1 MPSSVKTGRVKAA
14 QTGQKVCNN
23 QTPTATMSATGCLV
37 QPPSPSSHFANECNM
52 CHDSEVVRMDIT
64 DSMDAAT
71 LNKKTTTIIFDWDDT
86 LLPSSWLSAKG
97 LRLDFPAQVPG
108 DVVAEL
114 ESHQDVVCAV
124 LTKACQSGT
133 VIIITNAEAG
143 WVELS
148 ARRFM
153 PRVAPLLANIC
164 VFSARSTF
172 ESMYPDS
179 PLDWKIAAFKQLV
192 DQTRPAECDF
202 GMHRSVISFG
212 DSVHERDA
220 VRRVTKDL
228 SECFTKSVKFV
239 ERPNLEQLRR
249 EVDLV
254 RNCLDYICESRSDLD
269 LMLTIQLLYN

>member
-1 MPSSVKTGRVKAA
+1 MYADDGDVEP
-14 QTGQKVCNN
+14 
-23 QTPTATMSATGCLV
+23 
-37 QPPSPSSHFANECNM
+37 
-52 CHDSEVVRMDIT
+52 MDI
-64 DSMDAAT
+64 AAPVGNAGAAESAP
-71 LNKKTTTIIFDWDDT
+71 LHKNTTIIFDWDDT

-97 LRLDFPAQVPG
+97 LRLDYPAELPA
-108 DVVAEL
+108 DVVDEL
-114 ESHQDVVCAV
+114 DSHQDSVCAV

-133 VIIITNAEAG
+133 VVIITNAETG

-148 ARRFM
+148 AQRFM

-172 ESMYPDS
+172 EPLYPHS
-179 PLDWKIAAFKQLV
+179 PLDWKIAAFKRLV
-192 DQTRPAECDF
+192 DQTRPSECDF
-202 GMHRSVISFG
+202 GVQRSVISFG

-220 VRRVTKDL
+220 VRKVTEGL
-228 SECFTKSVKFV
+228 AECFTKSVKFV

-254 RNCLDYICESRSDLD
+254 RNCLDYICGCRSDLD